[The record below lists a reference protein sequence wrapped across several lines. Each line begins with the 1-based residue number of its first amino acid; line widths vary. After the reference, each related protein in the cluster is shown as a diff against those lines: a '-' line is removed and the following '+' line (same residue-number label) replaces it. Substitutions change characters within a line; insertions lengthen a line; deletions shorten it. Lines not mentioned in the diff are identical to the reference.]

1 MAAISQAA
9 DKKMEHKT
17 GDSADASK
25 DPLIPR
31 LGWIWLRGFEER
43 NASVILYDLAFIIS
57 FLTFPDVPRNLN
69 SHIQIRTQM
78 TTAFGMC
85 LESSGNL

>member
-31 LGWIWLRGFEER
+31 LGWIWLKGFEER
-43 NASVILYDLAFIIS
+43 NGSVILYDLVLILWFFDIS
-57 FLTFPDVPRNLN
+57 
-69 SHIQIRTQM
+69 
-78 TTAFGMC
+78 
-85 LESSGNL
+85 